1 MALATYSDLKTSIA
15 NWLNRTDLTS
25 EISEDFIVLTEK
37 DFNSKL
43 RIRKMNA
50 TDSSFSINA
59 ETVALP
65 SGFLQ
70 VRDFYIVEGGTKY
83 ALKYITPAQMDQIK
97 GSSTSGMPE
106 TFTILGDNFRFA
118 PTPSSTYTGVL
129 NYYKEFDPLSNSNTS
144 NYILSNHPAIYLY
157 GSLYHA
163 ANFLG
168 GIEPRQVQQ
177 WQQQYVTSLERLERN
192 DREDQYGNAPLQQR
206 GDVTVAGSFNDRYVA
221 VTNNNQ

>member
-1 MALATYSDLKTSIA
+1 MALNTYSALKTSIA
-15 NWLNRTDLTS
+15 NWLNRSDLTS

-43 RIRKMNA
+43 RIRKMIT
-50 TDSSFSINA
+50 TDSSFTVDA

-65 SGFLQ
+65 TGFLQ
-70 VRDFYIVEGGTKY
+70 IRDMYIVEGGTKY
-83 ALKYITPAQMDQIK
+83 ALHYITPAQMDQIK
-97 GSSTSGMPE
+97 GSSTSGQPS
-106 TFTILGDNFRFA
+106 TFTIIGDNFRFA
-118 PTPSSTYTGVL
+118 PTPASSYTATI
-129 NYYKEFDPLSNSNTS
+129 NYYKAFDALSDSNTT
-144 NYILSNHPAIYLY
+144 NYILTNHPAIYLY

-168 GIEPRQVQQ
+168 GVEPARLQQ
-177 WQQQYVTSLERLERN
+177 WQGMYSTALERLERN

-206 GDVTVAGSFNDRYVA
+206 GDVTVASSFNERSFA

>member
-1 MALATYSDLKTSIA
+1 MALSTYTELKTSIA

-25 EISEDFIVLTEK
+25 EIAEDFIVLAEK

-59 ETVALP
+59 ETVSLP
-65 SGFLQ
+65 TGFLQ
-70 VRDFYIVEGGTKY
+70 LRDMYIVEGGTKY

-97 GSSTSGMPE
+97 GSSTSGMPS

-118 PTPSSTYTGVL
+118 PTPASTYTATI
-129 NYYKEFDPLSNSNTS
+129 NYYKEFDPLSSTNTS
-144 NYILSNHPAIYLY
+144 NYILSNHPSIYLY
-157 GSLYHA
+157 GALYHA

-177 WQQQYVTSLERLERN
+177 WQQQYVTALERLERN

-206 GDVTVAGSFNDRYVA
+206 GDVTVAGSFNDRFVA

>member
-1 MALATYSDLKTSIA
+1 MALSSYSELKTSIA
-15 NWLNRTDLTS
+15 NWLNRSDLTS
-25 EISEDFIVLTEK
+25 EIAEDFIVLAEK

-65 SGFLQ
+65 TGFLQ
-70 VRDFYIVEGGTKY
+70 LRDIYIVEGGTKY

-97 GSSTSGMPE
+97 GSSTSGMPS

-118 PTPSSTYTGVL
+118 PTPASTYTATI
-129 NYYKEFDPLSNSNTS
+129 NYFKEFDPLSTSNTS
-144 NYILSNHPAIYLY
+144 NYILTNHPSIYLY
-157 GSLYHA
+157 GALYHA

-177 WQQQYVTSLERLERN
+177 WQQQYVTALERLERN

-206 GDVTVAGSFNDRYVA
+206 GDVTIAGSFNERSFA